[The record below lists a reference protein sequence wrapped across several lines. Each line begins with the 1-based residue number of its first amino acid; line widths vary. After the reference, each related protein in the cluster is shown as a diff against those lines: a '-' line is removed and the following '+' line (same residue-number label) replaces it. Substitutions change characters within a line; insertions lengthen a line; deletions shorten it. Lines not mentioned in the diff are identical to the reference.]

1 MVMQI
6 LNIVCGSLLAAPKL
20 KEWGLGAL
28 TERLEGWLGG
38 IREKLGLAT
47 LVLGTLALIDRLG
60 VLSIPIPEFGAS
72 FPQSLPALAIGLL
85 LAAQFSEQYSILNKV
100 RQTLEPQADWIG
112 LLGIAVGI
120 GSLLFGCF
128 IPQFCR
134 GGLF

>member
-1 MVMQI
+1 MIMQI

-20 KEWGLGAL
+20 KEWGLGPAA
-28 TERLEGWLGG
+28 ERLEGWLGG
-38 IREKLGLAT
+38 VREKLGLAL

-60 VLSIPIPEFGAS
+60 ILDVPIPEFGAS
-72 FPQSLPALAIGLL
+72 FPQALPALMLGLL
-85 LAAQFSEQYSILNKV
+85 LAAQFSEKYPVLGKFRRS
-100 RQTLEPQADWIG
+100 LEPQAVWIG
-112 LLGIAVGI
+112 LLGVAVGL